1 MANQLLRKGAALGKQ
16 NGYVKGI
23 MDEWTRFV
31 GTCDWFYGI
40 LRSSKLSTKQVSG
53 PEPHLG
59 YCDFIKTLKAHKT
72 IIKLIDQAD
81 LYGYDGLVS
90 RLNFK
95 SFTDSIDGNFEGVK
109 KAKERAFAD
118 IKHLHRIEYRKK
130 Y

>member
-1 MANQLLRKGAALGKQ
+1 M
-16 NGYVKGI
+16 
-23 MDEWTRFV
+23 
-31 GTCDWFYGI
+31 
-40 LRSSKLSTKQVSG
+40 
-53 PEPHLG
+53 G

-130 Y
+130 YEVDADDHNEQLPNILQIRNNDTNTQFWH